1 MPTKIL
7 FGTNN
12 KDKQREI
19 QELVGEKFQ
28 ILSLKDIELDM
39 DVEETEDTL
48 EGNATLKAKT
58 YYTATG
64 IACFSD
70 DTGLEVDALDG
81 RPGVYSARYA
91 GENCS
96 YQDNVDK
103 MLGEMAD
110 KSERTARFRTV
121 ISFFD
126 GENLYTFEGKVEGE
140 ISREERGNGGFGY
153 DPLFVPL
160 GHNKSFAEMSPSEKN
175 AISHRG
181 KAVRKLAAFLNEQI
195 ND

>member
-1 MPTKIL
+1 MKPKIL

-12 KDKQREI
+12 KDKLREI
-19 QELVGEKFQ
+19 RELVGESLQ
-28 ILSLKDIELDM
+28 ILSLADIGLDM

-48 EGNATLKAKT
+48 EGNATLKAKAF
-58 YYTATG
+58 YKASA
-64 IACFSD
+64 IPCFSD
-70 DTGLEVDALDG
+70 DSGLEVDALDG

-103 MLGEMAD
+103 MLREMKGKED
-110 KSERTARFRTV
+110 RRARFRTV

-126 GENLYTFEGKVEGE
+126 GEHLHHFEGKAEGN
-140 ISREERGNGGFGY
+140 ITEEEKGKGGFGY
-153 DPLFVPL
+153 DPIFVPI
-160 GHNKSFAEMSPSEKN
+160 NEEKSFAEMSSEEKN

-181 KAVRKLAAFLNEQI
+181 KAVRMFAAFLTDQF

>member
-12 KDKQREI
+12 KDKLKEI
-19 QELVGEKFQ
+19 QELVGQKFH
-28 ILSLKDIELDM
+28 ILSLRDIELDM

-48 EGNATLKAKT
+48 EGNATLKAKSF
-58 YYTATG
+58 YAAAG
-64 IACFSD
+64 IPCFSD

-103 MLGEMAD
+103 MLREMAD

-126 GENLYTFEGKVEGE
+126 GENLHTFEGKVEGE
-140 ISREERGNGGFGY
+140 ISREEKGKGGFGY

-160 GHNKSFAEMSPSEKN
+160 EHDKSFAEMSPEEKN

-181 KAVRKLAAFLNEQI
+181 KAVREFAAFLNEQI

>member
-1 MPTKIL
+1 MKSKIL

-12 KDKQREI
+12 KDKLREI
-19 QELVGEKFQ
+19 QELVGESLQ
-28 ILSLKDIELDM
+28 ILSLADIALDM

-48 EGNATLKAKT
+48 QGNATLKATSFFK
-58 YYTATG
+58 ASG
-64 IACFSD
+64 IPCFSD
-70 DTGLEVDALDG
+70 DSGLEVDALGG

-103 MLGEMAD
+103 MLMEM
-110 KSERTARFRTV
+110 KGKENRRARFRTV

-126 GENLYTFEGKVEGE
+126 GEHLHHFEGKAEGN
-140 ISREERGNGGFGY
+140 ITEEEKGKGGFGY
-153 DPLFVPL
+153 DPIFVPL
-160 GHNKSFAEMSPSEKN
+160 NEEKSFAEMSPEEKN

-181 KAVRKLAAFLNEQI
+181 KAVRMLADFLIDQF